1 MRNLIEL
8 TNALTDKKLMLNIQ
22 LIESIE
28 EGDNQTSLTMSFKG
42 GTYIVKESY
51 SDVMKAIKKAKAT
64 VQMMSRI
71 NKFIKIYLLSSA
83 SVMKF

>member
-51 SDVMKAIKKAKAT
+51 PDVMKAIKKAKDF
-64 VQMMSRI
+64 V
-71 NKFIKIYLLSSA
+71 F
-83 SVMKF
+83 

>member
-1 MRNLIEL
+1 MSSIQINRMRNLIEL

-51 SDVMKAIKKAKAT
+51 SDVMKAIKKAKDF
-64 VQMMSRI
+64 V
-71 NKFIKIYLLSSA
+71 F
-83 SVMKF
+83 